1 MTPATDSIAMVR
13 WAWAQ
18 GAERRA
24 TEKHAPSN
32 FWSAANA
39 AALAIEIRWNAEN
52 EETWAP
58 ENGSRDLSLSLA
70 RCETWGEAMLAWK
83 DVYVFIDR
91 FVDFGHD
98 WDVWSRLA
106 IAELWLKPE
115 PLIRACAEC
124 MLSWLTE
131 RFGTTWDDVT
141 VSVLTH
147 GDAHL
152 REAVMLGGLPRTG
165 QLAEAA

>member
-1 MTPATDSIAMVR
+1 
-13 WAWAQ
+13 
-18 GAERRA
+18 
-24 TEKHAPSN
+24 
-32 FWSAANA
+32 
-39 AALAIEIRWNAEN
+39 
-52 EETWAP
+52 
-58 ENGSRDLSLSLA
+58 
-70 RCETWGEAMLAWK
+70 
-83 DVYVFIDR
+83 
-91 FVDFGHD
+91 
-98 WDVWSRLA
+98 
-106 IAELWLKPE
+106 
-115 PLIRACAEC
+115 